1 MGQGRAGIYNIVSII
16 FAVLAVL
23 AEPIVLEVVDFVQN
37 LEVAVLAAEKAVL
50 VDLLLELVR

>member
-1 MGQGRAGIYNIVSII
+1 MAAALAAVLA
-16 FAVLAVL
+16 AVLAVL